1 MQIPILD
8 NATEFGLSAIRLYRR
23 DGELHFEQ
31 DHPALTPTEQEK
43 FPALVMRA
51 MDSLPLGAT
60 GDRIISRIL
69 AQVAVD
75 KRFSDLG
82 QIGKGVPT
90 QDSGRAAQMKTK
102 RNVAILALLVIGGAY
117 MLGRS
122 PDRDINAPEPNASE
136 VRILILHPQ

>member
-31 DHPALTPTEQEK
+31 EHPALTPAEQEK

-51 MDSLPLGAT
+51 MDSLPVGAT
-60 GDRIISRIL
+60 GDKIISRIL

-75 KRFSDLG
+75 KRFSDIG
-82 QIGKGVPT
+82 QIGKAMPT
-90 QDSGRAAQMKTK
+90 QISGRPAQTKTK
-102 RNVAILALLVIGGAY
+102 RNLAVLALLVIGLYIWRQAALDWWMG
-117 MLGRS
+117 L
-122 PDRDINAPEPNASE
+122 E
-136 VRILILHPQ
+136 